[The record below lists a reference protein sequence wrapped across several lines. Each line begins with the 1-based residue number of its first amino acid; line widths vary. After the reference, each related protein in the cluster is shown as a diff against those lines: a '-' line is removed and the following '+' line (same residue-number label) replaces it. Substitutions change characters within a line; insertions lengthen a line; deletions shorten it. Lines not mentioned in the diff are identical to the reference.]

1 MSGLQFRSFS
11 DLDGFAAKARAY
23 KSIRAQRPLVPAA
36 TVAQFL
42 DDPDIC
48 RNIDQY
54 TCSHEWNMSAG
65 EADECG
71 GNIRCVK
78 CDIDGDA

>member
-1 MSGLQFRSFS
+1 MSATTRTIQQLVE
-11 DLDGFAAKARAY
+11 FAAVANSFRQ
-23 KSIRAQRPLVPAA
+23 IRAERPLVPAA
-36 TVAQFL
+36 TVKGFL

-54 TCSHEWNMSAG
+54 TCAHVWNMSAG

-71 GNIRCVK
+71 GNIRCVN

>member
-1 MSGLQFRSFS
+1 MAMTFQALEE
-11 DLDGFAAKARAY
+11 KACIARHF
-23 KSIRAQRPLVPAA
+23 KQIRTERPKVPAA
-36 TVAQFL
+36 TVLAYL
-42 DDPDIC
+42 RDPDIC

-54 TCSHEWNMSAG
+54 TCRHEWNMTAG

>member
-1 MSGLQFRSFS
+1 MNASLRTFS
-11 DLDGFAAKARAY
+11 DLQCFAAVANAY
-23 KSIRAQRPLVPAA
+23 RRIRVERPLVPAA
-36 TVAQFL
+36 LVKQFL

-54 TCSHEWNMSAG
+54 TCAHVWNMSAG

-71 GNIRCVK
+71 GNIRCVN